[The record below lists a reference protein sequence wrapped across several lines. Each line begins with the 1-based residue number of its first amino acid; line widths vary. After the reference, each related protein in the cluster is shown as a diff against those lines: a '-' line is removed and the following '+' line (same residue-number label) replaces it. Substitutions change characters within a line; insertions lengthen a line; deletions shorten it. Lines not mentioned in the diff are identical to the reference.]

1 MSNRYNTEQRKVT
14 PVATGQT
21 YAIGYPLGAAQA
33 QQLDRAVQAQTP
45 VVMVDQ
51 AFQAQPTTHETT
63 GPMER
68 SKALIVRLLP
78 VTTIYLVLSVAL
90 AFAFNVALVWAFVAF
105 AALTWWSYYSLDASE
120 RYDSA
125 TGVEHHRIDAAERL
139 ASQKMEYDAQL
150 RREITQAYL
159 KQLEGP
165 TP

>member
-1 MSNRYNTEQRKVT
+1 
-14 PVATGQT
+14 
-21 YAIGYPLGAAQA
+21 
-33 QQLDRAVQAQTP
+33 
-45 VVMVDQ
+45 
-51 AFQAQPTTHETT
+51 
-63 GPMER
+63 MER

-78 VTTIYLVLSVAL
+78 VTAIYLVLSVAL

-105 AALTWWSYYSLDASE
+105 AGLTWFSYYSLDASE

-159 KQLEGP
+159 KQLGSGDK
-165 TP
+165 

>member
-1 MSNRYNTEQRKVT
+1 MTNRYNTEQRKVT
-14 PVATGQT
+14 PMASPSQAYSYT
-21 YAIGYPLGAAQA
+21 PAQA
-33 QQLDRAVQAQTP
+33 QQLDRVAQQTP
-45 VVMVDQ
+45 VIIVDQ
-51 AFQAQPTTHETT
+51 AFQPQNTIKETT

-78 VTTIYLVLSVAL
+78 VSLIYMVLAIAL

-159 KQLEGP
+159 KQLESP
-165 TP
+165 KHDNS

>member
-1 MSNRYNTEQRKVT
+1 MSNRYNTEQRLVT
-14 PVATGQT
+14 PGTPSQT
-21 YAIGYPLGAAQA
+21 YQITPSAA
-33 QQLDRAVQAQTP
+33 QQLDRVAQAQTP
-45 VVMVDQ
+45 VIMVDQ
-51 AFQAQPTTHETT
+51 AFQAQSTIKETT

-68 SKALIVRLLP
+68 SQALIVRLLP
-78 VTTIYLVLSVAL
+78 VTLIYLVLSVAL
-90 AFAFNVALVWAFVAF
+90 AIAFNVALVWAFVGF

-139 ASQKMEYDAQL
+139 ASQKMAHDAQL

-165 TP
+165 HDHS

>member
-1 MSNRYNTEQRKVT
+1 MSNRYNTAQRQVT
-14 PVATGQT
+14 PVASPSQ
-21 YAIGYPLGAAQA
+21 AYPIASVQA
-33 QQLDRAVQAQTP
+33 QQLDP
-45 VVMVDQ
+45 VTQPPPMIRVDQ
-51 AFQAQPTTHETT
+51 AFQAQSTTRETT

-78 VTTIYLVLSVAL
+78 VSTIYMVLAIAL

-105 AALTWWSYYSLDASE
+105 AGLTWWSYYTLDVAE

-139 ASQKMEYDAQL
+139 ASQKMAYDVQL

-165 TP
+165 KP

>member
-1 MSNRYNTEQRKVT
+1 MNRYNTETRLVR
-14 PVATGQT
+14 PVATPSNSDA
-21 YAIGYPLGAAQA
+21 YAITPAQA
-33 QQLDRAVQAQTP
+33 QQLDRAAQAQAP
-45 VVMVDQ
+45 VIMVDQ
-51 AFQAQPTTHETT
+51 AFQPQPTIKETT

-78 VTTIYLVLSVAL
+78 VTLIYLVLSVAL
-90 AFAFNVALVWAFVAF
+90 AFAFNVSLVWAFVGF
-105 AALTWWSYYSLDASE
+105 AGLTWWSYYSLDASE

-159 KQLEGP
+159 KQLGSGDK
-165 TP
+165 

>member
-1 MSNRYNTEQRKVT
+1 MNRYNTEHRLVT
-14 PVATGQT
+14 PAQQET
-21 YAIGYPLGAAQA
+21 YAITPAQA
-33 QQLDRAVQAQTP
+33 QQLDRVTQQAP
-45 VVMVDQ
+45 VIIVDQ
-51 AFQAQPTTHETT
+51 AFQPQSTIKETT

-78 VTTIYLVLSVAL
+78 VTAIYMVLSVAL
-90 AFAFNVALVWAFVAF
+90 SFAFNVALVWAFVGF
-105 AALTWWSYYSLDASE
+105 AGLTWWSYYSLDASE

-159 KQLEGP
+159 KQLGGDKR
-165 TP
+165 

>member
-1 MSNRYNTEQRKVT
+1 MTNRYNTEQRLVT
-14 PVATGQT
+14 PATTSQA
-21 YAIGYPLGAAQA
+21 YQISPAQA
-33 QQLDRAVQAQTP
+33 QQLDRVAQAQTP
-45 VVMVDQ
+45 VIMVDQ
-51 AFQAQPTTHETT
+51 AFQPQSTIKETT

-78 VTTIYLVLSVAL
+78 VSLIYMVLAIAL

-105 AALTWWSYYSLDASE
+105 AGLTWLSYYSLDSAE

-139 ASQKMEYDAQL
+139 ASQKMEHDAQL
-150 RREITQAYL
+150 RKEITAAFL

-165 TP
+165 KQ